1 MQLHRVHVAV
11 LAALAGV
18 GGMTGQT
25 ASAQQAGQAAGGL
38 EEIVVTAT
46 RREQNLQD
54 VPISVV
60 AITGENLE
68 MRGLD
73 NLEKVS
79 TGVPNIV
86 VTGGGGGTGGTIF
99 RMRGIPAVSAYVD
112 GVWQVAT
119 AGFLTQ
125 EFVDLDRVEVLR
137 GPQGTMFGRDS
148 MGGAIRVWTKRPA
161 SEFGGN
167 VTVTAGSLDRLDA
180 KGSIDLPFGDKVR
193 SKWTAANLSRGGY
206 IQSLTTG
213 EMGGQ
218 IDQQVYR
225 GDVVWEPTEK
235 LSFRFNYQDD
245 KSQFIEPRV
254 QDLMARTYDDPNP
267 NWVKSI
273 IGLPEMYTYVGTDYR
288 NNPVEPFFNQV
299 NQVAG
304 FPGGKV
310 GKWQNRS
317 GTTLPND
324 YDTQQGL
331 IDINW
336 RLTDTMKLEF
346 LTAQT
351 KQDARSVSDWDNSQY
366 DLVLDEN
373 LAHTDVTSQ
382 EIQLTGGHDK
392 LEWLAGAYYWDQ
404 TINARGLRWQVNE
417 FQKGLMDPNK
427 VFAQALCNIAPLEPV
442 PARPGAPPPNPLD
455 RRFVPGSTAT
465 ILNGAYAGQVVNVGG
480 AAGTGLGAWQ
490 TCQNVYY
497 GAVGGSFDV
506 NSRSGQNG
514 WALFGETTLH
524 LTDKLNLTL
533 GVRHHDQSGY
543 SVNVNATAA
552 TAKKPLDP
560 VIWPIG
566 NAYAGADNN
575 ATYTPFSFDKD
586 TYRAV
591 LQRDFGDKINGYISY
606 SEGYNSGGVSAA
618 VIGSTRT
625 LFPYKPSTLKNNEI
639 GMRSD
644 LVNGKF
650 RFNWTLFDMIW
661 QDLQAAG
668 VVKDPVT
675 GVQIPTLVTTNVGE
689 AEAKGVEVEMTFVP
703 TESIL
708 VSLGTGYLD
717 TGYTKLAAGTMSG
730 HLPLTLGTEFEDAP
744 NTSWAIGFQ
753 HTAHLKSGAS
763 FITRLDYNYQ
773 GQFWREPP
781 FLRVTAYQ
789 AVPANGGFD
798 ESGDWNLLN
807 LRLTYE
813 PRDGKWSASF
823 FGTNLTNEYMIN
835 SGFFHGIWGYD
846 FATVGRPREYG
857 ASLTYRF

>member
-1 MQLHRVHVAV
+1 MKVQKLHAAVA
-11 LAALAGV
+11 AALTVV
-18 GGMTGQT
+18 GGGAVQT
-25 ASAQQAGQAAGGL
+25 ARAQEAGAGL

-99 RMRGIPAVSAYVD
+99 RMRGIPAVSSYVD

-119 AGFLTQ
+119 NGFLTQ

-148 MGGAIRVWTKRPA
+148 MGGAIRIWTKRPA
-161 SEFGGN
+161 ADFGGN

-180 KGSIDLPFGDKVR
+180 KGSIDLPFSDKVKSR
-193 SKWTAANLSRGGY
+193 FTAANLTRGGY

-218 IDQQVYR
+218 VDQQVYR
-225 GDVVWEPTEK
+225 GDIVWEPTEK

-245 KSQFIEPRV
+245 KSTFIEPRV

-288 NNPVEPFFNQV
+288 GNAVEPFLSSI

-324 YDTQQGL
+324 YDTQQGT
-331 IDINW
+331 IDISW
-336 RLTDTMKLEF
+336 KLTDTMKLDF

-351 KQDARSVSDWDNSQY
+351 KQNARSVSDWDNSQY

-373 LAHTDVTSQ
+373 LANTEVNSE
-382 EIQLTGGHDK
+382 EIQLTGGK
-392 LEWLAGAYYWDQ
+392 GKIEWLAGAYYWDQ
-404 TINARGLRWQVNE
+404 TILARSLRWQVNE
-417 FQKGLMDPNK
+417 FQKGLMNPAN
-427 VFAQALCNIAPLEPV
+427 VFANPICNIAPLEPT
-442 PARPGAPPPNPLD
+442 PSTTDNPNNM
-455 RRFVPGSTAT
+455 RFVPGSSGTV
-465 ILNGAYAGQVVNVGG
+465 LNGAYAGQVVNVGG
-480 AAGTGLGAWQ
+480 AAGSGAGAWQ
-490 TCQNVYY
+490 TCQQVYY
-497 GAVGGSFDV
+497 GGVAGAFDT
-506 NSRSGQNG
+506 NSRSGQDG
-514 WALFGETTLH
+514 WALFGEATIH

-543 SVNVNATAA
+543 SVNKSANAQ

-566 NAYAGADNN
+566 NAYAGNDVTS
-575 ATYTPFSFDKD
+575 TYTPFQFNKD
-586 TYRAV
+586 TYRGV
-591 LQRDFGDKINGYISY
+591 LQRDFTDKINGYISY
-606 SEGYNSGGVSAA
+606 SQGYNSGGVSAA

-625 LFPYKPSTLKNNEI
+625 LFPYKPSTLNNTEI

-644 LVNGKF
+644 LANGKF

-703 TESIL
+703 TESLLI
-708 VSLGTGYLD
+708 SLGTGYLD
-717 TGYTKLAAGTMSG
+717 TGYTKLAPGTMSG

-744 NTSWAIGFQ
+744 HTSYAIGVQ
-753 HTAHLKSGAS
+753 YTSHLRAGGS

-773 GQFWREPP
+773 GQFWRQPP
-781 FLRVTAYQ
+781 FLRVTAYA
-789 AVPANGGFD
+789 AVPQNAGYD

-813 PRDGKWSASF
+813 PANKNWSASF